1 MTDDEARDAV
11 CKVLHKIAPDAD
23 LDDVSPEQTLQES
36 LGLDS
41 LDFLR
46 FVAGLHQLTGV
57 EIPDQDYSRL
67 LTIEACVDYLA
78 SDPTR

>member
-11 CKVLHKIAPDAD
+11 CKVLHEIAPDAD